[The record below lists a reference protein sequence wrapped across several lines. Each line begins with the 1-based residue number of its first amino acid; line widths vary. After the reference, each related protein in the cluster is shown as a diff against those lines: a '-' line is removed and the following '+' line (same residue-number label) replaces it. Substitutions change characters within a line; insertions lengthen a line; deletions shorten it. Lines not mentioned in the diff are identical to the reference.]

1 MATPHTLPPHVLAP
15 FRPDPVGPARR
26 VGRLRAGLLIGAATA
41 LTFTVLPGTA
51 SAVPGNPTNT
61 AEAAQ
66 LVAGASRELEIVSE
80 KLNEAKVDLA
90 RQQAAVDGAEKAA
103 FEAQQERA
111 ALDGR
116 IRQLARTAY
125 TGGNSTMNQLDVLL
139 SSRSAEELVS
149 QMGTLE
155 AIAGHTSA
163 AVSDVAE
170 ASDRAEDSR
179 DEARSAREKAERS
192 VADIASQQQA
202 LQVKI
207 ADYQRQ
213 YAALDAQQRAMVERA
228 QFDEQQRQVRASRSE
243 RTAPPSAAAPS
254 SAATS
259 SGGSAPA
266 APAPRAAVAPSGA
279 AEVAVDTALAQVGDR
294 YVWGAGGPDAFD
306 CSGLTSYAYRAA
318 GISLP
323 HSSRSQSQMGRA
335 VSRGE
340 LRPGDLIFFY
350 SPVSHVAMYI
360 GNGKMVHASTSSQ
373 PVKVDNVDSF
383 PSYNSARRIVG

>member
-1 MATPHTLPPHVLAP
+1 MATPHALPPHVLAP
-15 FRPDPVGPARR
+15 FRPDPAGPARR

-51 SAVPGNPTNT
+51 SAVPADPTNT

-66 LVAGASRELEIVSE
+66 LVANASRELEVVSE
-80 KLNEAKVDLA
+80 QLNEAKVELE

-103 FEAQQERA
+103 FEAQQQRA
-111 ALDGR
+111 ALDGQ

-155 AIAGHTSA
+155 AIAGRTNAS
-163 AVSDVAE
+163 VSEVAE

-192 VADIASQQQA
+192 VADIQGQQKA
-202 LQVKI
+202 LESRI

-213 YAALDAQQRAMVERA
+213 YAALDAAQRALVERA
-228 QFDEQQRQVRASRSE
+228 QGDSQPVRASRGTE
-243 RTAPPSAAAPS
+243 RTAP
-254 SAATS
+254 
-259 SGGSAPA
+259 SAPKAA
-266 APAPRAAVAPSGA
+266 APAPARAAAAGGAAAVA
-279 AEVAVDTALAQVGDR
+279 VNTALAQVGDR

-340 LRPGDLIFFY
+340 LQPGDLLFFY
-350 SPVSHVAMYI
+350 SPVSHVGMYI
-360 GNGKMVHASTSSQ
+360 GNGQMVHASTSSQ
-373 PVKVDNVDSF
+373 PVKVASIDSM
-383 PSYNSARRIVG
+383 PSYNSARRVA